1 MRQILLLLALPLIL
15 LAFICKEDSGISGT
29 IKDVGGDPLIF
40 ASLKVYQKDLL
51 VAETETDIEGLF
63 SLVLPVGVY
72 NIETFSTGYVTFKSE
87 VVVKEATLTELAIVL
102 DDSLNLMEEVIIGD
116 SARESELTLKDI
128 EALPTKKIS
137 AIAAKSAGVSVSNN
151 GVVSI
156 RGSRPEST
164 VSYIDGIRVDVSKA
178 AALVPQAQI
187 AEISASEITAV
198 ESLHKVSKGVEKLPE
213 AGHLTAGEW
222 NDLKNWD
229 TWTELVSSGEYL
241 EMVDYWSLSEMTRHS
256 VFVTNEAN
264 IPLANQKIELISVDG
279 TVLWTAQSDNSGS
292 AELWLPEGG
301 QDYYIKAKGGKKVK
315 PNKQAGDLDSYHLT
329 LAEPCLTQ
337 PALDIMFVVDATSS
351 MHDEI
356 NYIRA
361 ELSNV
366 IERVKVEQQSVD
378 AEVRLGTVFYKDIDD
393 DYLTAVTPLD
403 EDINKSIEFI
413 RGKEVGGGGDNPEAV
428 EAGLEEALGQDWNEA
443 ATNRLVFLILD
454 APPHHNERVMKKL
467 TKQIKEAAEKGIKV
481 IPVTASGVDRQ
492 TEYLMKQISILTNG
506 TYVFLTND
514 SGIGNA
520 HLEHIVPDYEVE
532 LFNDLLVRLIT
543 GYAKNYSCE
552 KTAFAEEGPVQ
563 INVKAYPNPTSGQ
576 MTVSIDKAVD
586 KILITSASGNR
597 VMTVQNPDM
606 ETQVD
611 LSQLIAGMYQLSI
624 VVDGKLV
631 DTQNVIKI

>member
-1 MRQILLLLALPLIL
+1 M
-15 LAFICKEDSGISGT
+15 
-29 IKDVGGDPLIF
+29 
-40 ASLKVYQKDLL
+40 
-51 VAETETDIEGLF
+51 
-63 SLVLPVGVY
+63 
-72 NIETFSTGYVTFKSE
+72 
-87 VVVKEATLTELAIVL
+87 
-102 DDSLNLMEEVIIGD
+102 
-116 SARESELTLKDI
+116 TLKDI

-256 VFVTNEAN
+256 VFVTNETN

-279 TVLWTAQSDNSGS
+279 TVLWTALSDNSGS

-315 PNKQAGDLDSYHLT
+315 PNKQSDDLDSYHLT

-356 NYIRA
+356 NYI
-361 ELSNV
+361 LS
-366 IERVKVEQQSVD
+366 
-378 AEVRLGTVFYKDIDD
+378 
-393 DYLTAVTPLD
+393 
-403 EDINKSIEFI
+403 
-413 RGKEVGGGGDNPEAV
+413 
-428 EAGLEEALGQDWNEA
+428 
-443 ATNRLVFLILD
+443 LI
-454 APPHHNERVMKKL
+454 
-467 TKQIKEAAEKGIKV
+467 
-481 IPVTASGVDRQ
+481 
-492 TEYLMKQISILTNG
+492 
-506 TYVFLTND
+506 
-514 SGIGNA
+514 
-520 HLEHIVPDYEVE
+520 HI
-532 LFNDLLVRLIT
+532 
-543 GYAKNYSCE
+543 
-552 KTAFAEEGPVQ
+552 
-563 INVKAYPNPTSGQ
+563 
-576 MTVSIDKAVD
+576 
-586 KILITSASGNR
+586 
-597 VMTVQNPDM
+597 
-606 ETQVD
+606 
-611 LSQLIAGMYQLSI
+611 
-624 VVDGKLV
+624 
-631 DTQNVIKI
+631 

>member
-279 TVLWTAQSDNSGS
+279 TVLWTALSDNSGS

-337 PALDIMFVVDATSS
+337 PSLDIMFVVDATSS

-467 TKQIKEAAEKGIKV
+467 TKQIKEAAEKGIKI